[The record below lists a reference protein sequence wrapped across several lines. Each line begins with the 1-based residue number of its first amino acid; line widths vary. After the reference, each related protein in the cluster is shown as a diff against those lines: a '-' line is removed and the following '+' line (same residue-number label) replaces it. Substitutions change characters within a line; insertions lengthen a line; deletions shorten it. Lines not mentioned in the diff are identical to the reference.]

1 MEVIDLGRC
10 GYQEA
15 LELQKKILEERVQE
29 KRPDTLIL
37 VEHQPIYTVGRAMSQ
52 SQNYP
57 SSVTVPGLG
66 EVPVVA
72 VDRGGK
78 MTWHGPGQI
87 TGYPIF
93 HLAHRDIRRYLRD
106 MEKVMAKAVAA
117 VGLTG
122 RPTPE
127 SLELEP
133 GQLETGLWI
142 GDHKVASIGVH
153 IKHWVSYH
161 GFALN
166 VHPDMRYFNA
176 IEPCGFKGD
185 VMSSLLLEMG
195 VDAAVGPVLM
205 NDTKAALVEGFQKLA
220 NYYKD
225 VTAQRRASAAASV
238 VLGEGVDGEALV

>member
-1 MEVIDLGRC
+1 MELIDLGRC

-15 LELQKKILEERVQE
+15 LELQKQILEERVQD

-37 VEHQPIYTVGRAMSQ
+37 VEHPPIYTVGRAMSV
-52 SQNYP
+52 SGEYP
-57 SSVTVPGLG
+57 AAVPVAGELSS
-66 EVPVVA
+66 VPVVA

-93 HLAHRDIRRYLRD
+93 KLVHKDVRRYLRD
-106 MEKVMAKAVAA
+106 MEKVIAKTVN
-117 VGLTG
+117 GLGLAG

-127 SLELEP
+127 TLELEP
-133 GQLETGLWI
+133 GQLETGLWV

-166 VHPDMRYFNA
+166 VYPDLRYFQA

-185 VMSSLLLEMG
+185 VMSSLLLEKG
-195 VDAAVGPVLM
+195 LTPEEGPELM
-205 NDTKAALVEGFQKLA
+205 AEVKRELSLGFAKLA
-220 NYYKD
+220 KYYKELAAD
-225 VTAQRRASAAASV
+225 RSAAAPQDNRPS
-238 VLGEGVDGEALV
+238 EYFA